1 MLSLTGLAFCFVSV
15 WLHPQS
21 HRGGLRG
28 GLWVAVF
35 SIFAIY
41 VFSKE
46 GVLGFYI
53 FDVSTLRVVLGG
65 VMLKTL
71 GVVFF
76 QTLPPTKNIRI
87 FFKQQAQGWVRVTCE
102 TTQP

>member
-1 MLSLTGLAFCFVSV
+1 
-15 WLHPQS
+15 
-21 HRGGLRG
+21 
-28 GLWVAVF
+28 VAVF

-41 VFSKE
+41 VISKG

-53 FDVSTLRVVLGG
+53 FDVLALRVVLRG
-65 VMLKTL
+65 VRLKTL

-87 FFKQQAQGWVRVTCE
+87 FFKPQA
-102 TTQP
+102 